1 MERISRQM
9 VVLNKKT
16 GKKGVTVDDAPGMLY
31 CCSDEETPV
40 AYEGDTAFMGTLT
53 KDLKVIGP
61 ENAVADLK
69 KCGAGK
75 GKQCC
80 IFLSVGRNGAECE
93 RHGSLRF
100 DIIMRKEKM
109 SAQREPTEPYPK
121 CQLTN

>member
-1 MERISRQM
+1 MERIPRQM
-9 VVLNKKT
+9 VVQNKKT
-16 GKKGVTVDDAPGMLY
+16 GKKGVTVDDTPGMLSV
-31 CCSDEETPV
+31 CSDEETPV
-40 AYEGDTAFMGTLT
+40 VYEGDTGFDGTLT
-53 KDLKVIGP
+53 TDLKVIGP

-80 IFLSVGRNGAECE
+80 IFLSVGRNGPDCE

-109 SAQREPTEPYPK
+109 NAKREPTEPYPK